1 MTITCPACRTRF
13 RIQDDRV
20 SRPGMR
26 ARCGKC
32 EHVFFVD
39 PPGMG
44 ARHIAEVFLGGCLL
58 LDLETS
64 TTAGEIF
71 QIGAILGSKTFEKK
85 GRFDVEEALA
95 ALDEF
100 GRDAQVVLGH
110 NIIQHDLPVLA
121 SIRAKTGLLQ
131 LPAIDTLYLSPL
143 AFPENPYHRLV
154 KNYKLVR
161 DSRNHPVADA
171 RLAGTLFLDQWESF
185 PKPCEPCR
193 I

>member
-20 SRPGMR
+20 SRPGIR

-32 EHVFFVD
+32 DYAFFVD
-39 PPGMG
+39 PPGMNSREIAG
-44 ARHIAEVFLGGCLL
+44 AFLKDCLL

-64 TTAGEIF
+64 TAGEIF
-71 QIGAILGSKTFEKK
+71 QIGAVLGSKTFEKK
-85 GRFDVEEALA
+85 GRFEMEEALG

-100 GRDAQVVLGH
+100 GRNARAVLGH
-110 NIIQHDLPVLA
+110 NIIRHDLPVLE
-121 SIRAKTGLLQ
+121 SIRRKTGLLQ

-143 AFPENPYHRLV
+143 AFPENPYHRLA
-154 KNYKLVR
+154 KDYKLVR

-171 RLAGTLFLDQWESF
+171 RLAGTLFLDQ
-185 PKPCEPCR
+185 
-193 I
+193 